1 MSGTLHGAGDGDD
14 RTSGAWWST
23 LGSEPAGPARQDP
36 WAPPPAA
43 PGGWGAGSTAG
54 SSGSPTTVLSRPA
67 EPASRRRGGR
77 LLVAAAL
84 AAGLVGGGAGA
95 GITLAATGGG
105 GSTTT
110 TTVAS
115 GSGGTANSNGTTTS
129 TGSAPAPAADG
140 SVQAAAQAIL
150 PSVVTIEVSGTQS
163 GGFGGQQAVS
173 DTGSGV
179 VIRQDGYVLT
189 NNHVVS
195 AAENGGSV
203 HATLDDGKTVSATI
217 VGHDAS
223 SDLAV
228 IKLDGVSGLK
238 AATFADSD
246 ALSVG
251 QTVIAVG
258 APLGLSG
265 SVTDGIVSTLHRPV
279 STGEPGADAQSVL
292 DAIQTDAA
300 INPGNSGGPL
310 VDLAGRVVGINSAIA
325 TVDQSSG
332 QGSQSGNIGVGFAI
346 PSNDAKKVA
355 DQLIADGKAVHAQM
369 GVSVS
374 DAPSSTTG
382 SPGLGAQIRQVANG
396 GPAAA
401 AGLQPGDVVTKVDD
415 RAITD
420 ADSLVVAVRSH
431 DPGQTITVTYTR
443 GGATRTA
450 QVKLSTTG

>member
-1 MSGTLHGAGDGDD
+1 MSGTPYGAGDGDD
-14 RTSGAWWST
+14 RTAGGGAWWST
-23 LGSEPAGPARQDP
+23 LGSEAPPARQDP
-36 WAPPPAA
+36 WAPPPTSEPAWGAA
-43 PGGWGAGSTAG
+43 PAGAGP
-54 SSGSPTTVLSRPA
+54 SGSPTVMLSRPA
-67 EPASRRRGGR
+67 GPEKPRRRSVGM
-77 LLVAAAL
+77 VAAAAL

-95 GITLAATGGG
+95 GITLAASGGG
-105 GSTTT
+105 SSTTT
-110 TTVAS
+110 TLAT
-115 GSGGTANSNGTTTS
+115 GSHGTA
-129 TGSAPAPAADG
+129 GSSAAPAPATDG
-140 SVQAAAQAIL
+140 SVQAAAAAIL
-150 PSVVTIEVSGTQS
+150 PSVVTVEVSGTQS

-179 VIRQDGYVLT
+179 VIRPDGYVLT
-189 NNHVVS
+189 NNHVVA

-203 HATLDDGKTVSATI
+203 HATLEDGRTVSATI

-238 AATFADSD
+238 AASFADSD

-325 TVDQSSG
+325 TVDQSSS

-382 SPGLGAQIRQVANG
+382 SPGRGAQVRQVSSG
-396 GPAAA
+396 SPAAA
-401 AGLQPGDVVTKVDD
+401 AGLRPGDVVTKVDD
-415 RAITD
+415 RSVTD
-420 ADSLVVAVRSH
+420 ADSLVVAVRAH
-431 DPGQTITVTYTR
+431 DPGQTVTVTYLR
-443 GGATRTA
+443 DGATRTA
-450 QVKLSTTG
+450 QVKLGSTG